1 MPLTV
6 GVEEEFL
13 LVDAN
18 GQLAGR
24 GPEVAGAA
32 HDPRGELEPELT
44 LCQVEAVTGVC
55 HTPEGLLSQ
64 LITLRAE
71 LAEVARRRGLRV
83 LPSGAPVLPEEDRPE
98 ITPKPRYLRMA
109 EHYGA
114 TARAGTTCGC
124 HVHIGMP
131 DREQGVRVMNRVR
144 AWLPALLT
152 VTANSPFDGLDTG
165 YASWR
170 YQNWSRWP
178 SAGPPPRF
186 ASLDDY
192 ESTVD
197 AMLRSGVILDKGM
210 VYWDIR
216 LSEHQPTLEFR
227 VSDVAATAGDAALLA
242 TLVRGLV
249 AHALDDDGVVPETPY
264 SVLRANLWRASR
276 DGLAGACLH
285 PVTGDLTPIHAQ
297 LSDLLAMIAPAL
309 GDDVSFAEAGLA
321 KLREQGT
328 GADRQ
333 RNVYA
338 RRQTLTD
345 VVNDLALQP
354 PAGREVGTRES

>member
-1 MPLTV
+1 M

-13 LVDAN
+13 LVDAD
-18 GQLAGR
+18 GHLSAR
-24 GPEVAGAA
+24 GPEVAGEAQ
-32 HDPRGELEPELT
+32 DPRGELEPELT
-44 LCQVEAVTGVC
+44 RCQVEAVTGVC
-55 HTPEGLLSQ
+55 HTPEGVLSQ
-64 LITLRAE
+64 LTTLRSE
-71 LAEVARRRGLRV
+71 LAGVAGRHGLRL
-83 LPSGAPVLPEEDRPE
+83 LPSGAPVLPQEERPL

-109 EHYGA
+109 EHFGA

-124 HVHIGMP
+124 HVHIGMA
-131 DREQGVRVMNRVR
+131 DREEGVRVINRTR
-144 AWLPALLT
+144 SWLPALLA

-186 ASLDDY
+186 ASLDEY
-192 ESTVD
+192 ESSVD
-197 AMLRSGVILDKGM
+197 AMLRSGALLDKGM

-249 AHALDDDGVVPETPY
+249 AHVLDDGGDDGAGVPETPF
-264 SVLRANLWRASR
+264 SVLRANLWRASH
-276 DGLAGACLH
+276 DGLGGACLH
-285 PVTGDLTPIHAQ
+285 PVTGELTPIHTQ
-297 LSDLLAMIAPAL
+297 LSDLLAMITTAL

-321 KLREQGT
+321 KLREQGG

-333 RNVYA
+333 RRAYA
-338 RRQTLTD
+338 RHRNLAD
-345 VVNDLALQP
+345 VVDDLAL
-354 PAGREVGTRES
+354 